1 MFGNELYSEYIGN
14 IAKTL
19 TALRKSRHYTQEEVA
34 DFLHMNVATYS
45 RYEQKRNIPPIDKIL
60 SFCELYNVSPNI
72 LLGYEDTSRIN
83 AICERYNIK
92 YKTLKSGLIE
102 VKLPAFKEKRTIA
115 KIDFERILFDVQDT
129 LYTES
134 AKAAESKAF
143 QAMLHLR
150 LSIQCGNKET
160 FQSIFESMGIAAN
173 TQDIT
178 IHEADIKEKRN
189 QIRKKRLIK
198 GGK

>member
-14 IAKTL
+14 IAKNL
-19 TALRKSRHYTQEEVA
+19 IELRKSHHYTQQEVA
-34 DFLHMNVATYS
+34 DFLHMEVATYS

-72 LLGYEDTSRIN
+72 LLGYEDTSRMN

-92 YKTLKSGLIE
+92 YKTIKSGLIE
-102 VKLPAFKEKRTIA
+102 VKLPAFKEKRTVS
-115 KIDFERILFDVQDT
+115 KIDFERILFETQDD

-134 AKAAESKAF
+134 VKRSESKAF
-143 QAMLHLR
+143 QSLLHLR
-150 LSIQCGNKET
+150 LSMQSGLKET
-160 FQSIFESMGIAAN
+160 FQTVFESMGIGVN
-173 TQDIT
+173 TEDIS
-178 IHEADIKEKRN
+178 IREADMKEKRN